1 MLKAFLPK
9 KRRSQPRNGRRRR
22 NAKKNSFARA
32 RKPFVVQLFLG
43 FLCAFFFYSFLYFQK
58 EAGTWKNFLLTLG
71 FGYLRNLLLELMK
84 MAFILGHILGKNR
97 LDVIFFWIWG
107 LFWRDVKKSSINFQT
122 WKVGGTEVVVYWS
135 CYLHT
140 PPEVS
145 VISKKISYTKKW
157 FKKWYLFTWW
167 RMTKAF
173 HWKWF
178 FSLIP
183 TFNPGV

>member
-1 MLKAFLPK
+1 MLYRGHTRLLGALEPRLYWVLLAEWMMLKAFLPK

-71 FGYLRNLLLELMK
+71 FGYLRNLLLELSK

-97 LDVIFFWIWG
+97 LDVIFFLDLRAFLKRCKEEFNQFSNLKSRRYWG
-107 LFWRDVKKSSINFQT
+107 SGVLKLLLAHPSR
-122 WKVGGTEVVVYWS
+122 
-135 CYLHT
+135 
-140 PPEVS
+140 
-145 VISKKISYTKKW
+145 SKRY
-157 FKKWYLFTWW
+157 F
-167 RMTKAF
+167 
-173 HWKWF
+173 
-178 FSLIP
+178 
-183 TFNPGV
+183 